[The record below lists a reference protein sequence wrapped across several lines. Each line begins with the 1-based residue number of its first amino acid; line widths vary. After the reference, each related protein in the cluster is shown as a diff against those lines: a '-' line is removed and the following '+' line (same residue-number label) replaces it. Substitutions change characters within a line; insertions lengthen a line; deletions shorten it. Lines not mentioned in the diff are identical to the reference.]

1 MFRAFQNDT
10 IRAAGSGLLAIL
22 ILLFSAVAQNPDLH
36 ERICSHVGSG
46 VLDGDQENDGE
57 IPDPRKIPLNCI
69 IALLSTES
77 VEAEQSPLPVA
88 SCQPGLSGSLASAR
102 EFAPKQSC
110 PTLYLARAPPIA

>member
-1 MFRAFQNDT
+1 MLRAFQNDT
-10 IRAAGSGLLAIL
+10 IRAACSGLLATL

-36 ERICSHVGSG
+36 ERICSHVHSG
-46 VLDGDQENDGE
+46 VHHSDHDEDGE
-57 IPDPRKIPLNCI
+57 TPDPGKIPFNCI

-77 VEAEQSPLPVA
+77 VEIEESPLPVA
-88 SCQPGLSGSLASAR
+88 SRQLGLSGPLASPR